1 MCAKLVRG
9 IVAHGNVFFKH
20 RYKYKVRRID
30 AFTVSSGL
38 GTGDPTVRKVILKK
52 NFGPKNARVS
62 PDFLKMA
69 IFRKKFTKK

>member
-52 NFGPKNARVS
+52 KILAR
-62 PDFLKMA
+62 KMRGLA
-69 IFRKKFTKK
+69 PIF

>member
-20 RYKYKVRRID
+20 RYRYKVRRID

-38 GTGDPTVRKVILKK
+38 GTGDPTVRKVI
-52 NFGPKNARVS
+52 
-62 PDFLKMA
+62 
-69 IFRKKFTKK
+69 